1 MPMIKQ
7 CMERYSI
14 SLQINTSVG
23 YHLTPIRM
31 ATSKK
36 PKGFGEDVEKL
47 ERLDAIVETVE
58 WHNHYGKQCSR
69 SSKQLRL
76 ELQCDPIVS
85 LVGIHSKEL
94 KAAS

>member
-1 MPMIKQ
+1 M

-14 SLQINTSVG
+14 SLQINTTMR

-31 ATSKK
+31 ASLKNPTS
-36 PKGFGEDVEKL
+36 FGEDVEKL
-47 ERLDAIVETVE
+47 EPLYSVVETVE
-58 WHNHYGKQCSR
+58 WHSHYGKKYDR

-76 ELQCDPIVS
+76 ELQCNLIVT